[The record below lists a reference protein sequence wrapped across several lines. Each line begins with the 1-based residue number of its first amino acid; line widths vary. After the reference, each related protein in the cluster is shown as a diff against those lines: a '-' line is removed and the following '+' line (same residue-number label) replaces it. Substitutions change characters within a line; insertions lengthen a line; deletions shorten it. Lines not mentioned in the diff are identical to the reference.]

1 MPSGYAHYRFGTQI
15 ISLLPAD
22 VRGPILR
29 NRALFDMGLHGPD
42 FLFFHHFLKK
52 TPLYHLGSAYHQ
64 KSGQDFFTQACAHA
78 KQNPSEGAF
87 AYLYGMLAH
96 YCLDSH
102 CHPFVYD
109 MTDDTGL
116 SHSELETEFDRHL
129 MSLDGI
135 KKPHEA
141 NISKHLKL
149 NKAEFQI
156 VAGFYPEASV
166 KDVSRCIRSMGLSQ
180 QLLTIPTPLG
190 HGIVVTFTWV
200 AGGNTSGKVMTVGP
214 DPKCDH
220 LDQKLLELYEQ
231 ALKKYPALLEQ
242 LNHHLAYGEPFGDDF
257 KANFDRG

>member
-15 ISLLPAD
+15 ISTMPAD

-29 NRALFDMGLHGPD
+29 HRALFDVGLHGPD
-42 FLFFHHFLKK
+42 FLFFHHFFKK
-52 TPLYHLGSAYHQ
+52 TALYHLGSMYHQ
-64 KSGQDFFTQACAHA
+64 KSGQDFFTAACNHV
-78 KQNPSEGAF
+78 KQHPSEGAF
-87 AYLYGMLAH
+87 AYLYGLLAH

-102 CHPFVYD
+102 CHPFVYE

-116 SHSELETEFDRHL
+116 SHSELETEFDRYL
-129 MSLDGI
+129 MTLDGI

-141 NISKHLKL
+141 NISRHLRLK
-149 NKAEFQI
+149 KDEYDI
-156 VAGFYPEASV
+156 VAGFFPEASV
-166 KDVSRCIRSMGLSQ
+166 KDVTQCIRSMALSQ

-190 HGIVVTFTWV
+190 HGVVVTFTWV

-220 LDQKLLELYEQ
+220 LDSKMLSFYEQ
-231 ALKKYPALLEQ
+231 ALARFPDYLEQ
-242 LNHHLAYGEPFGDDF
+242 MNHHMAYGEPFGDDF